1 MNNFNETYP
10 KKVPL
15 VNIQEI
21 REESIFMKFLGI
33 VAVRLMVLILDG
45 NSEQLAHV
53 PRKSSLFEQKIK
65 FATSYDL

>member
-33 VAVRLMVLILDG
+33 VAVPLMVLILDG
-45 NSEQLAHV
+45 NSEHLTH
-53 PRKSSLFEQKIK
+53 I
-65 FATSYDL
+65 